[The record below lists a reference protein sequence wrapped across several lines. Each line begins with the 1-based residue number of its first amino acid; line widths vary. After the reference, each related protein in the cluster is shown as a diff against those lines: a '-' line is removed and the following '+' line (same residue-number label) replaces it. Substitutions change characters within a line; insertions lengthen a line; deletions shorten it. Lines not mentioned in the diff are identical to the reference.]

1 MTTLNLTLKP
11 THSRTV
17 RYRLLHMKMNDGEW
31 VYYVQVRFGKEQSIR
46 RLPCQNRKRAFEL
59 YQMIRR
65 GKVTP
70 CTLDDILED
79 MK

>member
-17 RYRLLHMKMNDGEW
+17 RYRLLRMKMNDGEW
-31 VYYVQVRFGKEQSIR
+31 VYNVQVRFGKEQSIG
-46 RLPCQNRKRAFEL
+46 RLPCQDRKRAFEL
-59 YQMIRR
+59 YQIIRR